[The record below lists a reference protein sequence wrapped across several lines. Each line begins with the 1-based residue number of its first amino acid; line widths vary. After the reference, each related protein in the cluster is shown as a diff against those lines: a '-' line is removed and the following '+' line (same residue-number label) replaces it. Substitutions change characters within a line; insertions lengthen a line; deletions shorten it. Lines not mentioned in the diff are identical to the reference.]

1 MKPVLVIALTA
12 GVLAG
17 LAGCDRSQGLPATA
31 PSTTA
36 PIPPTVT
43 AVVVAGKTSLA
54 SVGETTQ
61 LFATASY
68 SDGTT
73 RGITGEAQWASS
85 DPSALWVSPQGLV
98 TVLRFGQVYVSATY
112 ETKVGG
118 QAVEATP
125 AGSFVVSGRVR
136 EPANGT
142 TVGVR
147 VVEPG
152 RVTCRS
158 GSSRPPPHTR
168 ASRRACW
175 TGIRSISDPA

>member
-1 MKPVLVIALTA
+1 MKPALVVALTA
-12 GVLAG
+12 GVAG
-17 LAGCDRSQGLPATA
+17 LAGCDRSHGLPATA

-36 PIPPTVT
+36 PTPTTVT
-43 AVVVAGKTSLA
+43 AVVVTGKRSLA

-61 LFATASY
+61 LWATASY

-73 RGITGEAQWASS
+73 RGITGEAQGASN
-85 DPSALWVSPQGLV
+85 DPSALSVSPQGLV
-98 TVLRFGQVYVSATY
+98 TVLRVGLVYVSATY
-112 ETKVGG
+112 ETKVDG

-125 AGSFVVSGRVR
+125 AGSFVVSGGVR
-136 EPANGT
+136 ERGNGT
-142 TVGVR
+142 IVGVR
-147 VVEPG
+147 AVERG

-175 TGIRSISDPA
+175 TGRRSTSGPA